1 MFRRLFYPLVLPAF
15 LVSTTVINCAPV
27 AVQQT
32 TLKNMYTDVR
42 ADVVTT
48 VELSQMTQQVL
59 RMQGLQVAAQEP
71 QRAFQ
76 DLDARSARQPD
87 DQQVA
92 LAEIALLNAMHNESS
107 NPTTTADWYLLAAA
121 RSYDFIVARSPGSP
135 LFDQRY
141 ERMRVFYLRAV
152 VGLVQQLKSASGSF
166 AAEMDFEGLAN
177 RHRRFGLGRA
187 DCPLGS
193 CRHGPSLNGTGSRA
207 DLKTAPAAGRP
218 PQLMRID
225 QSCGVLASSSG
236 FCSSRVRFCPWLP
249 TVHSGGVSDRSQ

>member
-1 MFRRLFYPLVLPAF
+1 MFRRLFYPLVLAAF
-15 LVSTTVINCAPV
+15 LVSTTVIGCAPV
-27 AVQQT
+27 TVQQT
-32 TLKNMYTDVR
+32 TLKNTYTDVR

-48 VELSQMTQQVL
+48 GELSQMMQQVL

-76 DLDARSARQPD
+76 ELDPRSARQPDD

-121 RSYDFIVARSPGSP
+121 RSYDFLVARLPGSP
-135 LFDQRY
+135 LFDLRY

-166 AAEMDFEGLAN
+166 AAAMNFEGLAN

-187 DCPLGS
+187 DSPLGS

-207 DLKTAPAAGRP
+207 DLKTASAAGRP

-225 QSCGVLASSSG
+225 QLCDALASSSG
-236 FCSSRVRFCPWLP
+236 FCSSA
-249 TVHSGGVSDRSQ
+249 